1 MARVINFSRQ
11 FPSYHPKVGRPTYF
25 VEQILRGIGI
35 NYRSDS
41 YIQKL
46 CVLNTKNI
54 ANGKLSFEDIES
66 FALSLQEKNNSKVH
80 TMRSGS
86 RFKSGDTFSPRC
98 WFGRPYNS
106 PQLIFWDDIEVIKTW
121 KFENDIDGVFYLN
134 GKPVDVTSSICNGT
148 SIAENDG
155 LSGEDFLD
163 WFPVGNEINGQ
174 IICWDEYVKY

>member
-25 VEQILRGIGI
+25 VEQILRGLGI

-121 KFENDIDGVFYLN
+121 KFENDIEEGGFYMN
-134 GKPVDVTSSICNGT
+134 GKLVDDISIIP
-148 SIAENDG
+148 IAENDG
-155 LSGEDFLD
+155 LSCEDFLD